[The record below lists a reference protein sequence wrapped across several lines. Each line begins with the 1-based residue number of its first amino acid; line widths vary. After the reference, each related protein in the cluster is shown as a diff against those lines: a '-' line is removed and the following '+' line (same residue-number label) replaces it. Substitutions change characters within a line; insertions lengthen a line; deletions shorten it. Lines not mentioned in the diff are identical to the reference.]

1 MNKVQNSWETTCSEL
16 NARLRA
22 YDGSPQE
29 LSKSARVNYHAARR
43 ALLSGI
49 KNQTKLSDSL
59 CTYFKIY
66 YKEDKVQTRE
76 NWSKPKL
83 RKVLEDVWDGSEAH
97 AELIA
102 QLLQSTK
109 VFRIERKSAD
119 IE

>member
-1 MNKVQNSWETTCSEL
+1 M
-16 NARLRA
+16 
-22 YDGSPQE
+22 E
-29 LSKSARVNYHAARR
+29 LSIAANIDYHAARR
-43 ALLSGI
+43 ALLNGI

-59 CTYFKIY
+59 CTYFSIFHSKH
-66 YKEDKVQTRE
+66 KVQTKE